1 MGDHTKWNKVENDE
15 EKKTRREALERK
27 WKARDENFVV
37 ALNLLLYR
45 LGKDF
50 FVNGIN
56 DNNEIVSRII
66 EIVVKGVN
74 KKIKIIVDHLRN
86 KMIMIGDE
94 VVFEE
99 DCLVL
104 VGSVSERNNLG
115 LVLRGCE
122 GHEIQDHITKTK
134 VKGVRERDKRLLCV
148 TELKVVNLE
157 RRLNS
162 VAS

>member
-15 EKKTRREALERK
+15 EKKTRREALQKK
-27 WKARDENFVV
+27 WKAHDENFIQ
-37 ALNLLLYR
+37 ALNLLLDR
-45 LGKDF
+45 LEKSF
-50 FVNGIN
+50 SISGIN
-56 DNNEIVSRII
+56 NNEIVSRII

-86 KMIMIGDE
+86 TMIAIGDE

-122 GHEIQDHITKTK
+122 GHELQDHIIKTK
-134 VKGVRERDKRLLCV
+134 VKGVRERDRRLLCV

-157 RRLNS
+157 RRLS
-162 VAS
+162 SAAS

>member
-15 EKKTRREALERK
+15 EKKTRREALQKK
-27 WKARDENFVV
+27 WKAHDENFIQ
-37 ALNLLLYR
+37 ALNLLLDR

-50 FVNGIN
+50 SISGIDN
-56 DNNEIVSRII
+56 NNEIVSRII

-86 KMIMIGDE
+86 TMIAIGDE

-122 GHEIQDHITKTK
+122 GHELQDHITKTK
-134 VKGVRERDKRLLCV
+134 VKGVRERDRRLLCV

-157 RRLNS
+157 RRLS
-162 VAS
+162 SAAS

>member
-1 MGDHTKWNKVENDE
+1 
-15 EKKTRREALERK
+15 
-27 WKARDENFVV
+27 
-37 ALNLLLYR
+37 
-45 LGKDF
+45 
-50 FVNGIN
+50 
-56 DNNEIVSRII
+56 
-66 EIVVKGVN
+66 
-74 KKIKIIVDHLRN
+74 
-86 KMIMIGDE
+86 MIAIGDE

-122 GHEIQDHITKTK
+122 GHELQDHITKTK
-134 VKGVRERDKRLLCV
+134 VKGVRERDRRLLCV

-162 VAS
+162 AAS

>member
-15 EKKTRREALERK
+15 EKKTRREALQKK
-27 WKARDENFVV
+27 WKVHDENFML

-50 FVNGIN
+50 SISGIDN
-56 DNNEIVSRII
+56 NNEIVSRII

-86 KMIMIGDE
+86 KMIAIGDE

-122 GHEIQDHITKTK
+122 GHELQDHITKTK
-134 VKGVRERDKRLLCV
+134 VKGVRERDRRLLCV

-157 RRLNS
+157 RRLS
-162 VAS
+162 SAAS

>member
-1 MGDHTKWNKVENDE
+1 MGDHTKWNKVKNEE
-15 EKKTRREALERK
+15 EKKTRREALQKK
-27 WKARDENFVV
+27 WKAHDENFIQ
-37 ALNLLLYR
+37 ALNLLLDR
-45 LGKDF
+45 LGKDISIS
-50 FVNGIN
+50 GIDN
-56 DNNEIVSRII
+56 NNEIVSRII

-86 KMIMIGDE
+86 KMIAIGDE

-122 GHEIQDHITKTK
+122 GHELQDHITKTK
-134 VKGVRERDKRLLCV
+134 VKGVRERDRRLLRV

-162 VAS
+162 AAS